1 MSTTTIR
8 LYQAGIAALAPV
20 MLLGAFLWHPPIPGR
35 LPNDAAIAAAVLADP
50 TRWGWAHLAAG
61 VASAFVALAFI
72 AVRSYLRE
80 ASEERWSAL
89 GLPLI
94 VIGSTL
100 FVLLPGMEFAALA
113 AFETGGD
120 VQAAQAAL
128 APWFVPTLTAG
139 ALTFALGLLSFA
151 KGVAESRA
159 LPAGLTPL
167 VVAGLVVMA
176 ATRLVPLAAVQFYV
190 QSAAAIVALWPLAYV
205 MWTHPHR
212 HTMSSPSTL
221 PASRQT

>member
-1 MSTTTIR
+1 MPTTTTR
-8 LYQAGIAALAPV
+8 LCRGASAALASV
-20 MLLGAFLWHPPIPGR
+20 VLLGAFLLHPPIPGR
-35 LPNDAAIAAAVLADP
+35 LPNDAAIAAAVVADP
-50 TRWGWAHLAAG
+50 TRWGLAHLAAG
-61 VASAFVALAFI
+61 VASAFVVLAFI

-100 FVLLPGMEFAALA
+100 YALLPGMEFAPLA

-128 APWFVPTLTAG
+128 APWFLPTLIAG
-139 ALTFALGLLSFA
+139 ALTFALGVLAFA
-151 KGVAESRA
+151 KGVADSPA
-159 LPAGLTPL
+159 LPAGLVGL
-167 VVAGLVVMA
+167 VIAGLVVMA

-190 QSAAAIVALWPLAYV
+190 QSAAAIVALWPMAYV
-205 MWTHPHR
+205 MWTHPQR
-212 HTMSSPSTL
+212 QPTSSRSTL
-221 PASRQT
+221 ATSRQT

>member
-1 MSTTTIR
+1 MSTTTIKLCR
-8 LYQAGIAALAPV
+8 AGIAALAPV
-20 MLLGAFLWHPPIPGR
+20 VLLGAFLWHPPIPGR
-35 LPNDAAIAAAVLADP
+35 LPNDAGVAAAVVADP
-50 TRWGWAHLAAG
+50 TRWGWAHVAAG

-89 GLPLI
+89 GLPLV
-94 VIGSTL
+94 VIASTL

-128 APWFVPTLTAG
+128 TPWFVPTLTAS
-139 ALTFALGLLSFA
+139 ALTFALGVLAFA

-176 ATRLVPLAAVQFYV
+176 AARLVPLAAVQFHV
-190 QSAAAIVALWPLAYV
+190 QSAAATVALWPLAYV
-205 MWTHPHR
+205 MWTHTHGQPM
-212 HTMSSPSTL
+212 TSPSPL

>member
-1 MSTTTIR
+1 MSTTTTR
-8 LYQAGIAALAPV
+8 LCRATIAALAPV
-20 MLLGAFLWHPPIPGR
+20 VLLGAFLWHPPIPGR
-35 LPNDAAIAAAVLADP
+35 LPNDAAIAAAVVADP
-50 TRWGWAHLAAG
+50 TRWGLAHLAAG
-61 VASAFVALAFI
+61 VASAFVVLAFI

-100 FVLLPGMEFAALA
+100 YALLPGMEFAPLA

-128 APWFVPTLTAG
+128 APWFVPTLIAG
-139 ALTFALGLLSFA
+139 ALTFALGVLAFA
-151 KGVAESRA
+151 KGVAGNRA
-159 LPAGLTPL
+159 LPAGLAWL
-167 VVAGLVVMA
+167 VIAGLVVMA

-190 QSAAAIVALWPLAYV
+190 QSTAAIVALWPLAYV
-205 MWTHPHR
+205 MWAHPQR
-212 HTMSSPSTL
+212 QPTSSRSTL
-221 PASRQT
+221 SASRQT